1 MNDPNDRTDESA
13 AGTRRHWTSP
23 DAPLVAPE
31 RPGDE
36 RTERAAGRDRAALD
50 DGGGEQAPLFS
61 EEESTTLRTKWESVQ
76 AGFVDEPRRAV
87 EEADALVRTVMGRL
101 TDGFKQQREQLEQEW
116 GERDGVSTEDLR
128 LALRHY
134 RSFFDR
140 LLKI

>member
-1 MNDPNDRTDESA
+1 LNEPNDRIDESG
-13 AGTRRHWTSP
+13 AGTRRRWTSP
-23 DAPLVAPE
+23 DSPLVAPE
-31 RPGDE
+31 RADDDRTRLPVE
-36 RTERAAGRDRAALD
+36 RSGSATDAVELD
-50 DGGGEQAPLFS
+50 QAPLFS
-61 EEESTTLRTKWESVQ
+61 EDEATQLRTRWESVQ

-87 EEADALVRTVMGRL
+87 EEADTLVRTVMERL

-116 GERDGVSTEDLR
+116 GERDNVSTEDLR